1 MALHINHTGTSIG
14 RLLEVSPGRSQVVLI
29 GSRLHVKQHTT
40 GKVEVPFYHKVLA
53 SIGKIFSSGEDQA
66 VENNS
71 VKI

>member
-1 MALHINHTGTSIG
+1 M
-14 RLLEVSPGRSQVVLI
+14 SPGRSQVVLI

-53 SIGKIFSSGEDQA
+53 SIGKIFPSGEDQA

>member
-1 MALHINHTGTSIG
+1 MGTSRR
-14 RLLEVSPGRSQVVLI
+14 RLLGASSGRSQVVLI

-40 GKVEVPFYHKVLA
+40 GKVEVPFYQKILA
-53 SIGKIFSSGEDQA
+53 SIDKIFPSGEDQA